1 MKATILSG
9 LIAVALGGLTSCSNI
24 LEENGVINNV
34 AESGMGELRINLTTD
49 ASLNVS
55 TKGGVS
61 KNGIN
66 KENFTYKVKE
76 SQATESLIKTY
87 SEFPLTLPT
96 GTYSVTATYDQMV
109 NEEGNT
115 VPLAW
120 DKPSF
125 YGESSPVKLSGTATI
140 NATLS
145 NSVISFDKTATETAF
160 KDKATISEVFVYVG
174 NKEYAQEDKY
184 ILYDGSTQTQ
194 ETQTLFVAAGQKN
207 VYIHI
212 DGTVQDSKSTKIS
225 HSTLIAG
232 RKQENG
238 TLGETTQTFA
248 ANEYKVAYTLNDD
261 KGLLSLTIN
270 ISGTT
275 QDITITEEIDPYP
288 TTPAAE

>member
-1 MKATILSG
+1 MKARLLVG
-9 LIAVALGGLTSCSNI
+9 LLTVALGGLTSCSNI

-61 KNGIN
+61 TNGIN

-76 SQATESLIKTY
+76 SQATESLTKTY
-87 SEFPLTLPT
+87 SEFPLTLPK

-109 NEEGNT
+109 NEEGNA

-125 YGESSPVKLSGTATI
+125 YGEHSTVSVPGTAEIT
-140 NATLS
+140 ATLS
-145 NSVISFDKTATETAF
+145 NSVISFDADATKTAF
-160 KDKATISEVFVYVG
+160 DNKATISQVFVYVG
-174 NKEYAQEDKY
+174 NKNYTNETKY
-184 ILYDGSTQTQ
+184 VLYDASLETQ
-194 ETQTLFVAAGQKN
+194 EARTLFVAADQTN

-212 DGTVQDSKSTKIS
+212 DGTVRDSKLTEIS

-232 RKQENG
+232 KKLDNG
-238 TLGETTQTFA
+238 TLGETTKTFA
-248 ANEYKVAYTLNDD
+248 ANEYKVGYTLNDE
-261 KGLLSLTIN
+261 KGLLTLTIHVT
-270 ISGTT
+270 GTT
-275 QDITITEEIDPYP
+275 QDITITEKIDPYP
-288 TTPAAE
+288 TTPATK

>member
-1 MKATILSG
+1 MKTTILSG

-61 KNGIN
+61 TTEINGS
-66 KENFTYKVKE
+66 NFTYEVRG
-76 SQATESLIKTY
+76 SQATESQTKRY
-87 SEFPLTLPT
+87 SDFPLTLPT

-125 YGESSPVKLSGTATI
+125 YGECSPVSVPGTATI

-145 NSVISFDKTATETAF
+145 NSVISFDKETTETAF
-160 KDKATISEVFVYVG
+160 KDKVTISEVFVYAG
-174 NKEYAQEDKY
+174 NKDYTNEEKFT
-184 ILYDGSTQTQ
+184 LYKAGQTQ
-194 ETQTLFVAAGQKN
+194 ETKTLFVAAGQKN